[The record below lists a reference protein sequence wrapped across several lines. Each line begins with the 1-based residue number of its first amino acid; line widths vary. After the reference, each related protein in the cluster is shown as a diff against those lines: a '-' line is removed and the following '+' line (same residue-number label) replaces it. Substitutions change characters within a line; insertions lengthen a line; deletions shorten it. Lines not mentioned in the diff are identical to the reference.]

1 LYFGAFI
8 VVLAVKM
15 LVGWNSN
22 INWFKV
28 QILASFSLSEQK
40 KVKSF
45 ASYDLRTFFSLSVE
59 AVKGLVH
66 CH

>member
-1 LYFGAFI
+1 LYFGAFT
-8 VVLAVKM
+8 VVLAVRM
-15 LVGWNSN
+15 LIGWNSN

-28 QILASFSLSEQK
+28 QILADFSLSEQK
-40 KVKSF
+40 KVQAF
-45 ASYDLRTFFSLSVE
+45 ASYDLRTFFSLSVV